1 MSTGIGIQDILGH
14 PPSSL
19 TVHEYISH
27 ISQQSGVSDPPQGGT
42 PVIKAYSDAVYFNY
56 HGLGLSLMFAP
67 TKGYKPSTGCSRE
80 QLKDECLELS
90 SVDIYNTPKST
101 EAKSTRTAELAF
113 STFPVSPIILS
124 LSPSATDNNVRP
136 HSMSV
141 THETTGKDFVAVL
154 GEPARK
160 GGGSGP
166 SSGSI
171 GIWCEWTKDGI
182 MIEFGGQEARGPQ
195 AWERGKDAG
204 WRVITIFA
212 PK

>member
-1 MSTGIGIQDILGH
+1 MSTSVSIQDILGH
-14 PPSSL
+14 SPASPIVRECLS
-19 TVHEYISH
+19 YIN
-27 ISQQSGVSDPPQGGT
+27 QQSNASDPPQIDS
-42 PVIKAYSDAVYFNY
+42 PEVKAYSDAVYFNY
-56 HGLGLSLMFAP
+56 YALGLSLMFAP
-67 TKGYKPSTGCSRE
+67 TKGYKPSTGTRRE
-80 QLKDECLELS
+80 QLKDDCLELS

-101 EAKSTRTAELAF
+101 ETKSKTAEVAF
-113 STFPVSPIILS
+113 STFPASPIVLS
-124 LSPSATDNNVRP
+124 LATSTPEDKDRP
-136 HSMSV
+136 QSMSV
-141 THETTGKDFVAVL
+141 THETIGQDFVVSL

-182 MIEFGGQEARGPQ
+182 MVEFGGQEARGPQ